1 MQCSM
6 KNKINFHDI
15 KSTNFLSSWI
25 KTVGPISCIFWC
37 YSQQGT
43 LNKEPTHLLQR
54 VGNVAHGA
62 VVWSVFWKLGYL

>member
-1 MQCSM
+1 MMQCSM
-6 KNKINFHDI
+6 KNKINFHMTLNLQI
-15 KSTNFLSSWI
+15 VRHNFLSSWI

-62 VVWSVFWKLGYL
+62 VV